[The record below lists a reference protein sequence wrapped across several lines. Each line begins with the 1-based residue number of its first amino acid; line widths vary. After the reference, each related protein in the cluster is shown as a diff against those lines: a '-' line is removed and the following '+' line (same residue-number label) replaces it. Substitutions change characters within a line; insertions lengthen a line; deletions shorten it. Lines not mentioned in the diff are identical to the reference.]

1 MGSVCAAA
9 GRVAM
14 VTLVLLLGLVSRS
27 AQADNVDSLVKQLQD
42 DDSEKVRFGAA
53 INLTKLGDAR
63 AILPMVKAL
72 GNDSD
77 KNVRGACANGL
88 GKLVNDKTKSS
99 LKGLVVSAL
108 KKAAADDESDFVK
121 QQASSSLTAL
131 GAGGAATNNTT
142 NNTTNP
148 GGGGLY
154 VNVGPMSSKTGTPDD
169 AKFQATMAKVSTK
182 TLAKEPDMPT
192 TWPGGVPTKAAL
204 AKKGTQGFYV
214 DGTLN
219 EVKTKTV
226 GAASTISC
234 KVSMLLASFPDKSV
248 FGFLSGGA
256 SVQASSSA
264 KDQALAADDCISAVV
279 EDLIKKK
286 IVPTIHSK
294 AGTK

>member
-1 MGSVCAAA
+1 VGSVCAAA
-9 GRVAM
+9 IRVAM
-14 VTLVLLLGLVSRS
+14 VTLVIVLGF
-27 AQADNVDSLVKQLQD
+27 AHHAHADNVDSLIKQLQD

-88 GKLVNDKTKSS
+88 GKLINDKTKSS

-121 QQASSSLTAL
+121 QQAASSLTAL
-131 GAGGAATNNTT
+131 GAGSAGTPNNPTNNG
-142 NNTTNP
+142 TNP

-264 KDQALAADDCISAVV
+264 KDQALATDDCISAVV

-286 IVPTIHSK
+286 IVPTIRTK
-294 AGTK
+294 AGP

>member
-1 MGSVCAAA
+1 MGRVVAITLILLLA
-9 GRVAM
+9 GRA
-14 VTLVLLLGLVSRS
+14 R
-27 AQADNVDSLVKQLQD
+27 ADNVDSLIKQLET

-53 INLTKLGDAR
+53 INLTKLGDQR

-88 GKLVNDKTKSS
+88 GKLVSDKTKSN
-99 LKGLVVSAL
+99 LKGLVVGAL
-108 KKAAADDESDFVK
+108 KKAAVDDESDFVK
-121 QQASSSLTAL
+121 QQAESSLTAL
-131 GAGGAATNNTT
+131 GAGGGGGGGGGGTAPPNN
-142 NNTTNP
+142 

-169 AKFQATMAKVSTK
+169 AKFQATMVKIATK
-182 TLAKEPDMPT
+182 TLAKESDMPT
-192 TWPGGVPTKAAL
+192 TWPGGAPTKAAL

-219 EVKTKTV
+219 EVKIKTA
-226 GAASTISC
+226 GAATTISC
-234 KVSMLLASFPDKSV
+234 KVSMLLASYPDKSV

-264 KDQALAADDCISAVV
+264 RDQALASDDCISAVV

-294 AGTK
+294 AGTP